1 MRVDAALATER
12 RALARRA
19 SVPVRNVLVQ
29 DTSRRTRKANAYVS
43 GLGRTRRVVVSDTLL
58 EQAPPAEV
66 RLVLAHELGHRRKQH
81 VLRGTA
87 LAMVG
92 ATAVTV
98 VLWALLGTRVADP
111 HRVPL
116 LLL

>member
-58 EQAPPAEV
+58 AEASPAEL
-66 RLVLAHELGHRRKQH
+66 RLVVAHELGHRRDQH
-81 VLRGTA
+81 VLRATLLPMA
-87 LAMVG
+87 G
-92 ATAVTV
+92 AVAATV
-98 VLWALLGTRVADP
+98 VVWALLGPRVAD
-111 HRVPL
+111 RGPL
-116 LLL
+116 PRL